1 MINEHQGGVEC
12 RSPLHS
18 PLGYHSRQRPH
29 DAGPGPRRSRRFA
42 VLGHPARRPCAA
54 PRARGFCG
62 MLAHANPASPV
73 CALARRSAARRRP
86 RRPAWL
92 PLALLRGRCR
102 FRSALS
108 RAPAVRG
115 PPARAPGAAVRPRRV
130 PLRGARRTCPGS
142 GRRFSAPGGL
152 IPAALGALRAPFPAP
167 RGRAPGAS
175 TPSPARLI
183 SSARRGAA
191 PPRRLTKRR
200 FRSGRRLRRRP
211 AYMRAADALAS
222 PHAPHSLSASA

>member
-29 DAGPGPRRSRRFA
+29 DAGPGPGARAASRCSA
-42 VLGHPARRPCAA
+42 TRPGCPSAA

-102 FRSALS
+102 VRAARS
-108 RAPAVRG
+108 RAPAGRG